1 MATVAISALPA
12 TNTVDATTVAPVVY
26 SGSTYKAT
34 LTTLGAFI
42 NTNAATV
49 SATGNITGGNLRT
62 GGVVSAT
69 GNVTGNYILGNGALL
84 TGVITSVANINS
96 GTSNVTVVSSGGNV
110 TVGIGGT
117 SNVAVFATTGEYV
130 TGVVSASGNVT
141 GGNLNAAGLSL
152 SSNVVSALNS
162 TSNITT
168 TANVSG
174 GNVLSDGAVSATG
187 NITGGNILGGANVNA
202 TTHTGTTVSVSGN
215 ITGGNLNAAGL
226 SLSSNVVSAINST
239 SAINTTGN
247 VLGGNLLTGGAISA
261 ASVSASGNITGG
273 NINAA
278 GLSLSSNVVSALN
291 VTGAI
296 AGANVTTPGL
306 ISATGNITGGN
317 VTTGGLTQTV
327 NLSVSGNVLGSL
339 LPSANVTY
347 DLGSAT
353 QRWKDLYL
361 SGTTIQL
368 GGATLSAS
376 GTALSVGTGNVTGG
390 NVTTG
395 GLVTATGNITGGNL
409 NAAGLSLSSN
419 VVSTLNVTAN
429 IAGGNVRGS
438 SLTGNV
444 VSVSGNITGGNIIG
458 IIAAGSNAIT
468 TTGDITGGN
477 LITGAAVSAAS
488 VSASGNI
495 TGGNLNAAGLSL
507 SSNVVSALNVTAN
520 IAGGNVT
527 TPGLIS
533 AAGNITGGNVNT
545 TSLTGT
551 TVSITGNISAGNI
564 SLSGNTTPG
573 NLLTGGIVS
582 ATGNVTGGN
591 IIGTTAVV
599 VPTVRNTAAL
609 TISTSAGNLNLSP
622 TGNIVINN
630 TYINGVSDPVQ
641 NQDVATK
648 AYVDTYISSG
658 IAYHSPVAA
667 ATTTTLASTTGGTIS
682 YTQPNGAGNGIGAL
696 LTTTGAFNL
705 IDTANVQTVGTR
717 ILVKNE
723 ANAVYNGVY
732 TWANATNI
740 IRATDADEYG
750 PDSVTALSIN
760 DYFFTSGGNVNAG
773 SAFVVS
779 APSGTITF
787 GTSNITFSTFSTSQV
802 YSANTAAGVSLNGT
816 VINAKVDGTTTA
828 FDGSGNISVKASA
841 NLTTPNIGAATGT
854 SLSVTGNITGGNINA
869 SKIFNGASQ
878 VNVISSGG
886 NISIITG
893 GDPAATFSFSNG
905 LEMLTGNI
913 STAGNVIS
921 GNLRTGGL
929 ISATGNV
936 NAAGLSL
943 SANVVSAL
951 NVTGNI
957 AGANITTP
965 GLMSSTGNATHG
977 NLNIASGGKVGVGT
991 ATPDSAVTILAT
1003 PQTVVYPITGNS
1015 TTEGTDIHIS
1025 GSNST
1030 ITRIT
1035 QDAFGTS
1042 NYPAF
1047 TGRSSRG
1054 TAAAP
1059 TQTQSSDVLN
1069 QFTARGFS
1077 NGTLQFG
1084 NASTGR
1090 LDVVAAENFTDTS
1103 RATKLIV
1110 YTTPTGAILPVATA
1124 TFDSTGAF
1132 SASGNITGGNV
1143 LGGANVNATLFTGT
1157 TVSVTGNITG
1167 GNLNAAGLSLSSNVV
1182 SALNVTGNIAGGNVT
1197 TPGLI
1202 SATGNISSQG
1212 NLSIGNVSASGGYS
1226 TTSGNYST
1234 TSGTYSTTSGNHTT
1248 VTGLISAGGN
1258 VTGGNLLTGGLISA
1272 TGAITGAAITGTSLT
1287 VSTGNI
1293 TGGNIVNAGA
1303 NGVGNIGNATT
1314 YFNTVFAKATSAQYA
1329 DLAEKYTA
1337 DAEYT
1342 SGTVLSFGG
1351 AQEVTVTL
1359 IDADHRVAGVVS
1371 TNPATIMNAG
1381 LIGEHV
1387 ATVAL
1392 TGRVPCSVTGT
1403 VRKGDSMV
1411 SAGNGAARA
1420 ETNPAV
1426 STVIGKSLE
1435 DFDGESGMIEIVV
1448 GRV

>member
-49 SATGNITGGNLRT
+49 SASGNITGGNIRT
-62 GGVVSAT
+62 GGLVSAT

-141 GGNLNAAGLSL
+141 GGNVLTAGLI
-152 SSNVVSALNS
+152 SATS
-162 TSNITT
+162 TITS
-168 TANVSG
+168 ASDISG
-174 GNVLSDGAVSATG
+174 GNLYSGGEANITGNVVGGNVTTLGLVSSAGNVTGGNLRTAGQVSAAG
-187 NITGGNILGGANVNA
+187 NITGGNV
-202 TTHTGTTVSVSGN
+202 
-215 ITGGNLNAAGL
+215 NAAGL

-261 ASVSASGNITGG
+261 ASVSASGN
-273 NINAA
+273 
-278 GLSLSSNVVSALN
+278 
-291 VTGAI
+291 
-296 AGANVTTPGL
+296 
-306 ISATGNITGGN
+306 
-317 VTTGGLTQTV
+317 
-327 NLSVSGNVLGSL
+327 
-339 LPSANVTY
+339 
-347 DLGSAT
+347 
-353 QRWKDLYL
+353 
-361 SGTTIQL
+361 
-368 GGATLSAS
+368 
-376 GTALSVGTGNVTGG
+376 
-390 NVTTG
+390 
-395 GLVTATGNITGGNL
+395 VTAGNL

-419 VVSTLNVTAN
+419 VVSAINSTSAINTTA
-429 IAGGNVRGS
+429 
-438 SLTGNV
+438 
-444 VSVSGNITGGNIIG
+444 NITGGNIIG
-458 IIAAGSNAIT
+458 TLIATSFS
-468 TTGDITGGN
+468 TTGNVTGGN

-507 SSNVVSALNVTAN
+507 SSNVVSALNVTGA
-520 IAGGNVT
+520 IAGANLT

-533 AAGNITGGNVNT
+533 ATGNVTAGNLNAAGLSLSSNVVSALNVTGNITGGNVSGS
-545 TSLTGT
+545 SLTGNV
-551 TVSITGNISAGNI
+551 VSVSGNITGGNIIGTLIASAFSTSGNITGGNLITSGAISAASVSASGNITAANINVATGNITGGNI

-573 NLLTGGIVS
+573 NVLTGGIIS

-609 TISTSAGNLNLSP
+609 TISTSAGDLNLSP
-622 TGNIVINN
+622 TGNIVVNN
-630 TYINGVSDPVQ
+630 KYINGVTDPVQ
-641 NQDVATK
+641 DQDVATK
-648 AYVDTYISSG
+648 KYVDTLSSSG
-658 IAYHSPVAA
+658 IAYHPPVT
-667 ATTTTLASTTGGTIS
+667 ATTNTTLAIATGGTIT
-682 YTQPNGAGNGIGAL
+682 YTQPNGVGNGIGAV
-696 LTTTGAFNL
+696 LTTTGSFNL

-717 ILVKNE
+717 ILVKDQ
-723 ANAVYNGVY
+723 ANAVQNGIY

-740 IRATDADEYG
+740 VRSTDTDEYG
-750 PDSVTALSIN
+750 PDSTAALSVN
-760 DYFFTSGGNVNAG
+760 DYFFTSSGNVNAG
-773 SAFVVS
+773 TAFVVS
-779 APSGTITF
+779 APTGTITF
-787 GTSNITFSTFSTSQV
+787 GTSNITFSTFSSSQT
-802 YSANTAAGVSLNGT
+802 YSANTSAGISINGT
-816 VINAKVDGTTTA
+816 FINAKVDGVTTA
-828 FDGSGNISVKASA
+828 FDGTGNISVKTSA

-854 SLSVTGNITGGNINA
+854 SLSVTGNITGGNINV
-869 SKIFNGASQ
+869 SRIVNGTSELAIAANANTTIK
-878 VNVISSGG
+878 V
-886 NISIITG
+886 G
-893 GDPAATFSFSNG
+893 GDVAAVFSGSLLDLSQLPG
-905 LEMLTGNI
+905 Y
-913 STAGNVIS
+913 
-921 GNLRTGGL
+921 R
-929 ISATGNV
+929 ISATGNISGANV
-936 NAAGLSL
+936 LL
-943 SANVVSAL
+943 SANSR
-951 NVTGNI
+951 I
-957 AGANITTP
+957 
-965 GLMSSTGNATHG
+965 
-977 NLNIASGGKVGVGT
+977 GVGT
-991 ATPDSAVTILAT
+991 TTPDSPVSVLAAG
-1003 PQTVVYPITGNS
+1003 QTVLYPITGNS
-1015 TTEGTDIHIS
+1015 TALGTDIHIS
-1025 GSNST
+1025 GSDSA

-1047 TGRSSRG
+1047 TGRAARG
-1054 TAAAP
+1054 NSATP
-1059 TQTQSSDVLN
+1059 TQTQSNDVLT

-1077 NGTLQFG
+1077 SGNLQFG

-1090 LDVVAAENFTDTS
+1090 VDIVAAENFTDTS
-1103 RATKLIV
+1103 RATKVIV

-1132 SASGNITGGNV
+1132 SAT
-1143 LGGANVNATLFTGT
+1143 
-1157 TVSVTGNITG
+1157 
-1167 GNLNAAGLSLSSNVV
+1167 
-1182 SALNVTGNIAGGNVT
+1182 GNVT
-1197 TPGLI
+1197 
-1202 SATGNISSQG
+1202 S
-1212 NLSIGNVSASGGYS
+1212 GNV
-1226 TTSGNYST
+1226 
-1234 TSGTYSTTSGNHTT
+1234 
-1248 VTGLISAGGN
+1248 
-1258 VTGGNLLTGGLISA
+1258 LTGGLISA
-1272 TGAITGAAITGTSLT
+1272 TGNVTGGNIITGGALSAASLSLSGASQAASYSASGNVTGGNIITGAAVSAASVSASGNITGGNILGGANVNATTHTGATVSVSGNITGGNIITGAAVSAASVSASGNITGGNILGGANVNATTHTGSTVSVTGTITGGSLT

-1303 NGVGNIGNATT
+1303 NGVGNIGNATV

-1351 AQEVTVTL
+1351 TQEVTVTL

-1381 LIGEHV
+1381 LTGEHV

-1392 TGRVPCSVTGT
+1392 TGRVPCLVTGT

-1411 SAGNGAARA
+1411 SAGNGQARA
-1420 ETNPAV
+1420 ESNPAV

-1435 DFDGESGMIEIVV
+1435 DFDGESGVIEIVV